1 MNPMQMMQMM
11 RNPQQFIQQMMNNSQ
26 VMQNPLARNAMEM
39 VQNGDSKGIEKMARN
54 LCKEKG
60 VNPDDMIKQMQSQFG
75 QMQMNNQ

>member
-26 VMQNPLARNAMEM
+26 AMKNPMARNAIEM
-39 VQNGDSKGIEKMARN
+39 VQKGDSKGIEEMARN

-60 VNPDDMIKQMQSQFG
+60 VNPDDMIKQLQSQFG